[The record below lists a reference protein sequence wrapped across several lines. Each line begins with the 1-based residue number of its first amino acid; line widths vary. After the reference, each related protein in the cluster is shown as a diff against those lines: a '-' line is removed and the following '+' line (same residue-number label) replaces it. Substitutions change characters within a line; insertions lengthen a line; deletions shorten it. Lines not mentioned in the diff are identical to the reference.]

1 MHDNELWQVYNKN
14 GTPILDKGASKEEF
28 NANKNLIMSNAHI
41 WFWKTERQSIE
52 ILLQKRS
59 LTEPNMP
66 GWFHI
71 SAGGHINVG
80 ETPVEAALRETEEE
94 MGIKIDADKLHF
106 VHAVR
111 IIEKDPRDIVNVFL
125 YRLNGDEEF
134 TYLDGEVDSY
144 EWRSLDNFKDISAD
158 AARHNLVPQGQLYFS
173 TLVAALE
180 HIVKLEN
187 TK

>member
-1 MHDNELWQVYNKN
+1 MHQDELWQIYTDN
-14 GTPILDKGASKEEF
+14 GTPLAGKGASSDEF
-28 NANKNLIMSNAHI
+28 KADESLIMGNAHI
-41 WFWKTERQSIE
+41 WFWKSDGKTVE

-59 LTEPNMP
+59 LTKPNKP
-66 GWFHI
+66 GWYHI

-80 ETPVEAALRETEEE
+80 ETPVEAALRECHEE
-94 MGIKIDADKLHF
+94 MGLDIDADKLHF

-125 YRLNGDEEF
+125 YRLKGDEKF

-144 EWRSLDNFKDISAD
+144 EWRTVDNFKEISKD
-158 AARHNLVPQGQLYFS
+158 AANNNLVPQGDLYFG

-180 HIVKLEN
+180 HIAK
-187 TK
+187 